1 LAFFSVSSDGA
12 AGALFTGAAGV
23 VVVVVVVE
31 VEEELELA
39 GGGDAGVSCAQT
51 GTVAIITLRNRE

>member
-1 LAFFSVSSDGA
+1 
-12 AGALFTGAAGV
+12 LFTGAAGV